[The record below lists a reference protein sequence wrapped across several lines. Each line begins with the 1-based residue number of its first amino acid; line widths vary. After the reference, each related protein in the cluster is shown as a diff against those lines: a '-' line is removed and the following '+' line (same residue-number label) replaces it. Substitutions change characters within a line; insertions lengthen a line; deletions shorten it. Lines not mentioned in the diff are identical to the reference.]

1 MLYISESD
9 IKNSISFNEL
19 MDSIEQAYVVY
30 EEKNYKMPDRIHIN
44 NSNDTLLYMPCFT
57 NQVFGTKILT
67 VFPNNTEFDEPVIQ
81 GLMLLNDI
89 NTGKPLCIINGA
101 SLTAY
106 RTGAVGGV
114 GIRHT
119 TQKDINSV
127 GLIGTGVQ
135 GFYQILFA
143 STVRNVKK
151 VSIFDISKD
160 KLKAFKVKLQ
170 KYLPDVKINI
180 ADSAVDLLNQSQVVI
195 TCTTA
200 NEPVLPNEKE
210 LLQNKHYI
218 GIGSYK
224 PNMREYP
231 KELFNMLDEMY
242 IDTDYAKE
250 ESGDI
255 ITPIKEGWIKE
266 EQIRTFGYYIKNK
279 KSAVKNTTLY
289 KSVGMALFDI
299 VVAQQIY
306 NKVKE
311 KGLGQKIEL

>member
-9 IKNSISFNEL
+9 IKNAISFNEL

-30 EEKNYKMPDRIHIN
+30 EDKNYKMPDRIHIN

-67 VFPNNTEFDEPVIQ
+67 VFPNNTEFNEPVIQ

-119 TQKDINSV
+119 TPKNINSI
-127 GLIGTGVQ
+127 GLVGTGVQ

-143 STVRNVKK
+143 CTVRNVKN

-160 KLKAFKVKLQ
+160 KLKAFKEKLQ

-180 ADSAVDLLNQSQVVI
+180 ADSTVDLLNQSQVVI